1 MTFPGKGHRLM
12 GAVNKPAAAPRTSR
26 LTFSL
31 ENGQKGR
38 SENNVWLV
46 GEWPIPGNGSVGT
59 NASKCQEK
67 RLPDN

>member
-12 GAVNKPAAAPRTSR
+12 GAVNKPTAAPRTSR

-46 GEWPIPGNGSVGT
+46 GEWPRPGNGSVGI

>member
-38 SENNVWLV
+38 SEKIVWLV
-46 GEWPIPGNGSVGT
+46 GERPRPGNGSVGI
-59 NASKCQEK
+59 NAPKCQEK
-67 RLPDN
+67 RLRDN